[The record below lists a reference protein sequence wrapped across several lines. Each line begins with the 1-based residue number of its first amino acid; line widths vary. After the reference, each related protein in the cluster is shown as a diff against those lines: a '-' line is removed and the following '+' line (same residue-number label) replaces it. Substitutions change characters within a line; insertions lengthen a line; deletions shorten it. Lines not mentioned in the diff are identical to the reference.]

1 MEEQDH
7 IDHNEQAEKAILH
20 NVKTYGFHIAF
31 IEADDYLPAFAY
43 TIGLYKTY
51 NHPEIILFG
60 LKQEVMNG
68 LLNGIG
74 DDIKEGTIYNTNENY
89 KDLINNYPIQFIEV
103 DKEHYADYVGY
114 CAWFN
119 NSSFDFP
126 LYQMVWTDKQSRFPW
141 EDDFFKDWKFKQP
154 LLDRNTDFKFYE
166 ERNLGVFTT
175 KATLE
180 GHPILW
186 VYHNDDGDW
195 QFHSEEDP
203 QIADSKIVCLEDLVK
218 ADPTL
223 NEIYYLS
230 FGQNAYRESIDSEWE
245 IYDNE
250 D

>member
-1 MEEQDH
+1 MEEQNH
-7 IDHNEQAEKAILH
+7 IDHNEQAEKTIIH

-51 NHPEIILFG
+51 NHPEIIVFG

-68 LLNGIG
+68 VLNGLG
-74 DDIKEGTIYNTNENY
+74 DDIKKGTIYNSNENY
-89 KDLINNYPIQFIEV
+89 KGILAQFPIQFIDV

-119 NSSFDFP
+119 DRNFDFP
-126 LYQMVWTDKQSRFPW
+126 LYQLVWTDKQSRFPW
-141 EDDFFKDWKFKQP
+141 EEDFFKDWRFKQP

-166 ERNLGVFTT
+166 ERNKGVFTT
-175 KATLE
+175 KAALK
-180 GHPILW
+180 GQPIVW
-186 VYHNDDGDW
+186 VSHYDDGDW
-195 QFHSEEDP
+195 LFFTEESP
-203 QIADSKIVCLEDLVK
+203 EQADVIIVSLESLVK

-223 NEIYYLS
+223 NELYYLN
-230 FGQNAYRESIDSEWE
+230 FGQYAERESIDSEWE
-245 IYDNE
+245 IFDNE